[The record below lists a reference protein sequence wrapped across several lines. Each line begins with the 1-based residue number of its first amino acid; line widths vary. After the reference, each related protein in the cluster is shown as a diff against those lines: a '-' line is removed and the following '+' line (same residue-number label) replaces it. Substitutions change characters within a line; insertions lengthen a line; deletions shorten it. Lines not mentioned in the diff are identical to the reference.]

1 MEKEDIRSDDFLGNL
16 IRQVP
21 LESPSDDFVDRVMS
35 AIQPEAVA
43 AEEKKSYFFYL
54 QSALPYI
61 ALGMFCLLIFFTS
74 DLPFLNKLSGKGSVL
89 NEIIRSMVGLV
100 KGIAA
105 SLDSKYI
112 SWGLLVG
119 IAGGL
124 LFFVDRFFSRRT
136 AI

>member
-21 LESPSDDFVDRVMS
+21 LESPSGDFVDRVMS

-43 AEEKKSYFFYL
+43 TEKKKSYFYL

-74 DLPFLNKLSGKGSVL
+74 DLPFLNNLSGKGSVL
-89 NEIIRSMVGLV
+89 NEIIRSMAGLF